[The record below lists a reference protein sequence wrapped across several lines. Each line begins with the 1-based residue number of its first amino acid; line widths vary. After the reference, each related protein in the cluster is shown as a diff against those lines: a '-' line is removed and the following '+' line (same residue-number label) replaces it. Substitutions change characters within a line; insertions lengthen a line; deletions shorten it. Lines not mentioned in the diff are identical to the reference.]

1 MKRVVLCDPL
11 VGGRITVDSVA
22 SKLGDAGCLS

>member
-1 MKRVVLCDPL
+1 MKRVVLFSPL
-11 VGGRITVDSVA
+11 AGGRITVGSVA